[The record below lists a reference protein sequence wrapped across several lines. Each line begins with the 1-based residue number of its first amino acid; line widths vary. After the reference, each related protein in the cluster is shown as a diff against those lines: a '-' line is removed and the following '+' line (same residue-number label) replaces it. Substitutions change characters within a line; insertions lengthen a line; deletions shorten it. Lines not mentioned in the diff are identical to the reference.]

1 MPALELRNIAKSYD
15 GTPAIRDISLS
26 LPAGKVLAVC
36 GENGAG
42 KSTLMK
48 VLSGAIL
55 PDGGDIL
62 IDGKPAAIFAPADA
76 MALGIRTVYQENSLL
91 PHLSVAEN
99 MLMGRMPTRG
109 LSFVVDWKA
118 ANTKATEVLDA
129 LGFPAIPPTALVR
142 DIAVAQQQIVE
153 IAKALV
159 TEPEI
164 LILDEPT
171 AVLSASETETL
182 FTCVRRLASQ
192 GVSVLYISHR
202 LEEIFRIADDVVVLK
217 DGSSVLQGPI
227 AEMDEPRLIEAMV
240 GRPLKAIF
248 PARDCKPGDI
258 VLKVEKLA
266 DGRHFADIDLTVRA
280 REIVGM
286 FGLVGSG
293 RTEVAKAIF
302 GASPVTAGTLH
313 LKGRDGLP
321 PNPEAAIRAGMAMLT
336 EDRKGDGLALDV
348 SMIDNMSLAA
358 WPRLSRRGVIE
369 GGKRKRLIADKIGE
383 LDIRPP
389 QPERPARQLS
399 GGNQQKVV
407 IAKWL
412 LVEGTEFF
420 IFDEPTRGVDV
431 ATKVEIYQ
439 MIARLADDRA
449 AILLISSELPEVIGM
464 SDRLLVMREGRIVAE
479 LDRDAFRPET
489 VFAYAAGLAAAV
501 NKEALN

>member
-1 MPALELRNIAKSYD
+1 MPSLELRNIAKSYD
-15 GTPAIRDISLS
+15 GTPAISDISLTLLS
-26 LPAGKVLAVC
+26 GKVLAVC

-55 PDGGDIL
+55 PDHGEIL
-62 IDGKPAAIFAPADA
+62 IDGRQAEIAVPADA
-76 MALGIRTVYQENSLL
+76 MGFGIRTVYQENSLL

-99 MLMGRMPTRG
+99 MLMGRLPMRG
-109 LSFVVDWKA
+109 GLAIDWKA
-118 ANTKATEVLDA
+118 TNARAASVLEE

-159 TEPEI
+159 TEPAI

-171 AVLSASETETL
+171 AVLSGSETETL
-182 FTCVRRLASQ
+182 FRYVRKLAERD
-192 GVSVLYISHR
+192 VSILYISHR
-202 LEEIFRIADDVVVLK
+202 LEEIFRIADEVVVLK
-217 DGSSVLQGPI
+217 DGRSVLQGPI
-227 AEMDEPRLIEAMV
+227 GDMDEPRLIEAMV

-248 PARDCKPGDI
+248 PKRDAKPGEL
-258 VLKVEKLA
+258 VLEVEKLG
-266 DGRHFADIDLTVRA
+266 DGQHFADIDLSIRA
-280 REIVGM
+280 GEIVGM

-302 GASPVTAGTLH
+302 GASPVASGKLR
-313 LKGRDGLP
+313 LKGSEGLP
-321 PNPEAAIRAGMAMLT
+321 SSPAAAIRSGMAMIT

-348 SMIDNMSLAA
+348 SMLDNTSLAA
-358 WPRLSRRGVIE
+358 WPRLSHLGVIR
-369 GGKRKRLIADKIGE
+369 GDQRRKLVGDKIDE
-383 LDIRPP
+383 LTIRPP
-389 QPERPARQLS
+389 QMERPVRQFS

-412 LVEGTEFF
+412 LVQGTKLF

-439 MIARLADDRA
+439 MIADLAEA
-449 AILLISSELPEVIGM
+449 GTAVLLISSELPEVIGL
-464 SDRLLVMREGRIVAE
+464 SDRILVMREGRIVAR
-479 LDRDAFRPET
+479 LDRNEFQPET
-489 VFAYAAGLAAAV
+489 VFAHAAGLAGTAH
-501 NKEALN
+501 KETFH